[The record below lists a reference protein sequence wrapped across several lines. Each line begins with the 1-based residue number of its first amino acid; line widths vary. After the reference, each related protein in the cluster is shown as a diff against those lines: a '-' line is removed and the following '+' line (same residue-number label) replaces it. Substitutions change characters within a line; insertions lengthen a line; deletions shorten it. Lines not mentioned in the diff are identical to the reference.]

1 MDPDHE
7 ISAHNTVILLER
19 LWRKS
24 GERLA
29 ARCRGLADEELLWEP
44 VEDSWNLVPDAAHP
58 GGWTYPYD
66 FDPPHP
72 HPVTSIGWRFAHL
85 IGDNEIYMEHA
96 FGPGLRNFPDLPVHG
111 TADEVL
117 ADWEN
122 SRRPVTDWLTSA
134 SDSDLLEPRPS
145 HLGGSTTA
153 GEVMAILLDEQIHQS
168 PCSATFTV
176 DLGPDPGSWHARSRV
191 RLRHKIAITQPP
203 AKPRILR
210 RTGALRAG

>member
-24 GERLA
+24 GERLS
-29 ARCRGLADEELLWEP
+29 ARSRGLADEELLWEP

-72 HPVTSIGWRFAHL
+72 HPVTSIGWRFVHL

-122 SRRPVTDWLTSA
+122 SRRPVTAWLTSA
-134 SDSDLLEPRPS
+134 SDTDLLEPRPS
-145 HLGGSTTA
+145 HLGGSRTA
-153 GEVMAILLDEQIHQS
+153 GEVMAVLLDEQIHHG
-168 PCSATFTV
+168 AEIALLR
-176 DLGPDPGSWHARSRV
+176 DLY
-191 RLRHKIAITQPP
+191 
-203 AKPRILR
+203 R
-210 RTGALRAG
+210 RFGT

>member
-1 MDPDHE
+1 MWVTSVRPRACALPGEFSSANRAGVSGDAGGGSGLPSPRMDPDHE
-7 ISAHNTVILLER
+7 MSARNTVILLER

-29 ARCRGLADEELLWEP
+29 ARCCGLADEELLWEP

-72 HPVTSIGWRFAHL
+72 HPVTSIGWRFVHL

-96 FGPGLRNFPDLPVHG
+96 FGPGLRNFPDLLVHG

-117 ADWEN
+117 VDWAN
-122 SRRPVTDWLTSA
+122 SRRPVTAWLTSA
-134 SDSDLLEPRPS
+134 TDSDLLELRPS

-153 GEVMAILLDEQIHQS
+153 GEVMTILAGRANT
-168 PCSATFTV
+168 P
-176 DLGPDPGSWHARSRV
+176 RS
-191 RLRHKIAITQPP
+191 
-203 AKPRILR
+203 
-210 RTGALRAG
+210 

>member
-1 MDPDHE
+1 MTLAAAAAYHHDVDPDHAA
-7 ISAHNTVILLER
+7 SARNTMNLLER
-19 LWRKS
+19 VWLTS

-72 HPVTSIGWRFAHL
+72 HPVTSIGLRFVHL

-111 TADEVL
+111 TAEEVL

-122 SRRPVTDWLTSA
+122 SRRPVTAWLASA
-134 SDSDLLEPRPS
+134 SDTDLLEPRPS
-145 HLGGSTTA
+145 HLGGSKSA
-153 GEVMAILLDEQIHQS
+153 GEVMTILIDEQIHHG
-168 PCSATFTV
+168 AEIALLR
-176 DLGPDPGSWHARSRV
+176 DLY
-191 RLRHKIAITQPP
+191 
-203 AKPRILR
+203 R
-210 RTGALRAG
+210 RFRT

>member
-1 MDPDHE
+1 M
-7 ISAHNTVILLER
+7 SARNTVILLER

-72 HPVTSIGWRFAHL
+72 HPVTSIGWRFVHL

-96 FGPGLRNFPDLPVHG
+96 FGPGR
-111 TADEVL
+111 
-117 ADWEN
+117 
-122 SRRPVTDWLTSA
+122 
-134 SDSDLLEPRPS
+134 
-145 HLGGSTTA
+145 
-153 GEVMAILLDEQIHQS
+153 
-168 PCSATFTV
+168 ATFPTFRFT
-176 DLGPDPGSWHARSRV
+176 G
-191 RLRHKIAITQPP
+191 
-203 AKPRILR
+203 R
-210 RTGALRAG
+210 RTRSWRIGRTVADP

>member
-1 MDPDHE
+1 MDPDHEITMDPDHE
-7 ISAHNTVILLER
+7 ISAHDAVILLER

-24 GERLA
+24 GERLS
-29 ARCRGLADEELLWEP
+29 ARCCGLADRELLWEP

-72 HPVTSIGWRFAHL
+72 HPVTSIGWRFVHL

-96 FGPGLRNFPDLPVHG
+96 FGPGLRNFPDLAVHG

-117 ADWEN
+117 VDWAN
-122 SRRPVTDWLTSA
+122 SRRPVTAWLTSA
-134 SDSDLLEPRPS
+134 TDSDLLELRPS

-153 GEVMAILLDEQIHQS
+153 GEVMTILAGRANT
-168 PCSATFTV
+168 P
-176 DLGPDPGSWHARSRV
+176 RS
-191 RLRHKIAITQPP
+191 
-203 AKPRILR
+203 
-210 RTGALRAG
+210 

>member
-7 ISAHNTVILLER
+7 ISAHNAVILLER

-72 HPVTSIGWRFAHL
+72 HPVTSIGWRFVHL

-96 FGPGLRNFPDLPVHG
+96 FGPGLRNFPDLLVHG

-117 ADWEN
+117 
-122 SRRPVTDWLTSA
+122 
-134 SDSDLLEPRPS
+134 
-145 HLGGSTTA
+145 
-153 GEVMAILLDEQIHQS
+153 
-168 PCSATFTV
+168 V
-176 DLGPDPGSWHARSRV
+176 D
-191 RLRHKIAITQPP
+191 
-203 AKPRILR
+203 
-210 RTGALRAG
+210 